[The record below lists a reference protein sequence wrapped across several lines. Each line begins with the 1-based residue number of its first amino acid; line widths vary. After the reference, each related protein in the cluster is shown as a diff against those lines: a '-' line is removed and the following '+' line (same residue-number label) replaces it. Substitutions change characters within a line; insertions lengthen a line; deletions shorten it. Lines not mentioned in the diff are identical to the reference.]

1 MFHITDQAGRA
12 LITDGI
18 ISRRVPAQRFN
29 FSIINIMNSCPAT
42 TRLILVFFYA
52 RSTNRLLTPYHELT
66 FRALLDTSMPVHG
79 EPLLGCDG
87 DPGLVPWAGMG
98 WTSFWP
104 MLCGEAQ
111 LLSGTLCCWS
121 PTAVW
126 GNLAAENWWLSIA
139 NCHQC
144 VGWRCLKPRFW
155 RPTTWTVSGV
165 NHQTWCWKTS
175 NVWEN

>member
-42 TRLILVFFYA
+42 TRLILGFFYA
-52 RSTNRLLTPYHELT
+52 RSTHRLLTPYHELT
-66 FRALLDTSMPVHG
+66 FRALLDTSMPVQRAAASQ
-79 EPLLGCDG
+79 CDC
-87 DPGLVPWAGMG
+87 VPVS
-98 WTSFWP
+98 T
-104 MLCGEAQ
+104 MLCGESH
-111 LLSGTLCCWS
+111 LLSGTCPVL
-121 PTAVW
+121 
-126 GNLAAENWWLSIA
+126 LIA

-165 NHQTWCWKTS
+165 FPS
-175 NVWEN
+175 NVVLKKQQRMGELSIQSRDKHG